1 MCPYRYL
8 HSSLCAYVMN
18 LFNRVF
24 AILLHTGNKTPP
36 MTMMFY
42 IFSKILCITNSQ
54 IHLYLCIVSKQRR
67 TEVLVFCVWTA
78 FREHVDN

>member
-36 MTMMFY
+36 MTMIFY
-42 IFSKILCITNSQ
+42 FQKYYYVSQ
-54 IHLYLCIVSKQRR
+54 IHNTFVPTMYYVNT

>member
-1 MCPYRYL
+1 MCPYHYL

-36 MTMMFY
+36 MTMMLYFQKY
-42 IFSKILCITNSQ
+42 YVSQ

>member
-1 MCPYRYL
+1 MRPYRCL

-36 MTMMFY
+36 MLMMFY
-42 IFSKILCITNSQ
+42 FQKYYVSQ
-54 IHLYLCIVSKQRR
+54 IHNAFVPTYYVNT